1 MVKFNFNKVVNII
14 MVASVIALEVW
25 IAHNVAT
32 NHTYGMTT
40 DSHITYN
47 EEVVEIP
54 VLEEEIDHNALR
66 EEEIAQAIEEDAIVA
81 EDFLVARAVQAEAGG
96 EALVGMVAVA
106 TTIFNRAESY
116 NMGMEE
122 VLSVGYCNPAPYA
135 SAEAMEA
142 VRIAR
147 ENRDLFPR
155 NMMYFQTGGYHTFDH
170 AEDYVVIGHH
180 YFSLND
186 LYDRETG
193 EKL

>member
-1 MVKFNFNKVVNII
+1 MVRFNKVVNII
-14 MVASVIALEVW
+14 MVLSVIALEIW
-25 IAHNVAT
+25 IGYNMAT

-47 EEVVEIP
+47 EEMMEIP
-54 VLEEEIDHNALR
+54 VLEEEIDRNALI
-66 EEEIAQAIEEDAIVA
+66 EEEVAQAIEEDAIVA

-116 NMGMEE
+116 DMDIVE
-122 VLSVGYCNPAPYA
+122 VIKVGYCTPSTYA
-135 SAEAMEA
+135 SAEAMGA

-147 ENRDLFPR
+147 ANRDLFPR
-155 NMMYFQTGGYHTFDH
+155 NMMYFKTGGYHTFDH

>member
-1 MVKFNFNKVVNII
+1 MVKFNFNKAVNII
-14 MVASVIALEVW
+14 MVGSVIALEVW
-25 IAHNVAT
+25 IAHNIKT

-40 DSHITYN
+40 DNHITYN

-54 VLEEEIDHNALR
+54 VLEEEIDHNALM
-66 EEEIAQAIEEDAIVA
+66 EEEVAQAIEEDYNLE
-81 EDFLVARAVQAEAGG
+81 EDFRMARGVQAEAGG

-106 TTIFNRAESY
+106 TTMLNRADSY
-116 NMGMEE
+116 NMSMEE

-147 ENRDLFPR
+147 ANRDLFPR
-155 NMMYFQTGGYHTFDH
+155 NMMYFSTECYHTFDH

-180 YFSLND
+180 WFSLND